1 MPEPATTEER
11 VKIGLYVRRS
21 LYRRAKAHAAQT
33 DQPTY
38 IVVERALEAYLEDNI
53 EKDRRD

>member
-38 IVVERALEAYLEDNI
+38 IVVERALEAYLDGA
-53 EKDRRD
+53 KTPKT